1 MHYYAQ
7 LSYSDSVNR
16 WYPPYFTYALLPVL
30 GRYKCT
36 SDTPRAEIKSEKV
49 WHYRGSQIEI

>member
-7 LSYSDSVNR
+7 LSYPNTVNR
-16 WYPPYFTYALLPVL
+16 CYPPYFTYALLPVL

-36 SDTPRAEIKSEKV
+36 SDTPRAEIKLEKV
-49 WHYRGSQIEI
+49 WHYRVAR